1 VSFLLVFAY
10 LTATGRTRWAGRSLT
25 LLDPT
30 YAAKNIPIIA
40 SVSEHQP
47 TSWSNYIMDLH
58 VLPFFVPAGLYYCF
72 KRWSVNGWVRGIVS
86 FFRKSD
92 AAFFLGVY
100 GVLAVYFSGV
110 MIRLLLVLAPA
121 AACLAAVGMSSLIS
135 TFVPMVR
142 NSPSATHEDELA
154 EQTTEKEGA
163 EGLPNGVD
171 ISC

>member
-1 VSFLLVFAY
+1 MI
-10 LTATGRTRWAGRSLT
+10 R
-25 LLDPT
+25 
-30 YAAKNIPIIA
+30 
-40 SVSEHQP
+40 E
-47 TSWSNYIMDLH
+47 
-58 VLPFFVPAGLYYCF
+58 
-72 KRWSVNGWVRGIVS
+72 GWVRGIVS